1 MDQIVA
7 DSIRS
12 TSEKLRAMV
21 VTRYFNLEGSMHF
34 PRLGKEGRRLS
45 NMLNS
50 DRKFIAMTNVK
61 IINRMNGLQDPKIYP
76 FIQVNVES
84 IEFIQPY
91 DDPETASE
99 ASEANPSS
107 MP

>member
-1 MDQIVA
+1 MDQIVV
-7 DSIRS
+7 DSMRS

-21 VTRYFNLEGSMHF
+21 VTRYFNLEGTMHF

-61 IINRMNGLQDPKIYP
+61 IINRMNGAQDPKIYP
-76 FIQVNVES
+76 FIQVNLES

-91 DDPETASE
+91 DDPDQDSDASE
-99 ASEANPSS
+99 SS
-107 MP
+107 QPKIS

>member
-1 MDQIVA
+1 
-7 DSIRS
+7 
-12 TSEKLRAMV
+12 MV

-61 IINRMNGLQDPKIYP
+61 IINRMNGVQDPKVYP

-91 DDPETASE
+91 DDPEPTSE
-99 ASEANPSS
+99 VSEANPSS

>member
-7 DSIRS
+7 DSMRS

-21 VTRYFNLEGSMHF
+21 VTRYFNLEGNMHF

-76 FIQVNVES
+76 FIQVNLES

-91 DDPETASE
+91 DDPDQDSDATE
-99 ASEANPSS
+99 ASQPRIS
-107 MP
+107 

>member
-1 MDQIVA
+1 
-7 DSIRS
+7 
-12 TSEKLRAMV
+12 MV
-21 VTRYFNLEGSMHF
+21 VTRYFNLEGNMHF

-76 FIQVNVES
+76 FIQVNLES

-91 DDPETASE
+91 DDPDQDSDATE
-99 ASEANPSS
+99 ASQPRIS
-107 MP
+107 

>member
-1 MDQIVA
+1 
-7 DSIRS
+7 
-12 TSEKLRAMV
+12 MV
-21 VTRYFNLEGSMHF
+21 VTRYFSLEGHIHF

-50 DRKFIAMTNVK
+50 DRKFIAMTHVK
-61 IINRMNGLQDPKIYP
+61 IINRLNGTQDPNICP

-91 DDPETASE
+91 EDLESEGRE
-99 ASEANPSS
+99 ASPSM

>member
-7 DSIRS
+7 DSMRS

-21 VTRYFNLEGSMHF
+21 VTRYFNLEGNMHF

-76 FIQVNVES
+76 FIQVNLES

-91 DDPETASE
+91 DDPDQDADPSE
-99 ASEANPSS
+99 SS
-107 MP
+107 QPRIS